1 MLRRRLASDSSA
13 ALASS
18 RPAIPRIL
26 SMMNERWNVA
36 GSLSAACAA
45 SLCCTLPLAA
55 AGLGL
60 GAASLASA
68 FAPWRPLLI
77 VVVAAFLGKGFYDA
91 YKPLPACGEACGE
104 SDPPKSRQGARIG
117 IWLSAAVALSL
128 LGVPYVTGSAAPS
141 APSDEALVYHV
152 EGMTCAG
159 CEASVEQAIRSV
171 KGVKSVEASFKDSR
185 AVVELDPKAGK
196 PEDVLAAIEKSG
208 YRAQRE

>member
-1 MLRRRLASDSSA
+1 
-13 ALASS
+13 
-18 RPAIPRIL
+18 
-26 SMMNERWNVA
+26 MMNERWTVA
-36 GSLSAACAA
+36 GSLSATCAA

-77 VVVAAFLGKGFYDA
+77 VVVAALLGKGFYDA
-91 YKPLPACGEACGE
+91 YKPLPACGEEC
-104 SDPPKSRQGARIG
+104 PPKSRRGARIG
-117 IWLSAAVALSL
+117 IWLSATVALSL

-141 APSDEALVYHV
+141 VPSDEALVYHV

-159 CEASVEQAIRSV
+159 CETSVEQAIRSV
-171 KGVKSVEASFKDSR
+171 KGVKSVEASFKESR

>member
-1 MLRRRLASDSSA
+1 
-13 ALASS
+13 
-18 RPAIPRIL
+18 
-26 SMMNERWNVA
+26 MNEKWSTA

-77 VVVAAFLGKGFYDA
+77 VVAAAFLGKGFYDA

-104 SDPPKSRQGARIG
+104 SDPPANRRGARIG
-117 IWLSAAVALSL
+117 VWLSAAVALSL
-128 LGVPYVTGSAAPS
+128 LGVPYVTGSAAPPP
-141 APSDEALVYHV
+141 PSDRALVYHV

-171 KGVKSVEASFKDSR
+171 KGVKSVDASFKDSN
-185 AVVELDPKAGK
+185 AVVELDPQAGR
-196 PEDVLAAIEKSG
+196 PEDILAAIEKTG
-208 YRAQRE
+208 YRARIK

>member
-1 MLRRRLASDSSA
+1 
-13 ALASS
+13 
-18 RPAIPRIL
+18 
-26 SMMNERWNVA
+26 MNERWTAV
-36 GSLSAACAA
+36 GSLLAALAA

-60 GAASLASA
+60 GTASLASA

-104 SDPPKSRQGARIG
+104 DCPPKSRRGARIG
-117 IWLSAAVALSL
+117 MWLSAAVALSL
-128 LGVPYVTGSAAPS
+128 LGVPYVTGSVTGS
-141 APSDEALVYHV
+141 ASARSTPPDGALVYHV

-159 CEASVEQAIRSV
+159 CESSVEQAIRSV
-171 KGVKSVEASFKDSR
+171 KGVKSVDASFKDSR
-185 AVVELDPKAGK
+185 AVVELDDPKAGK